1 MRNSILQRRGIGAS
15 VASLVFYEIYVHLL
29 PKSSRVLIACGLA
42 SQQWLQFYR
51 NGKLIRQMDRSA
63 AKSDN
68 VGCIWRHDETVGR
81 YEAIACSAASVHRAA
96 FSILVLTATARAL
109 GKNMSTRRPHTTC
122 GSQQCNSFC
131 DGAFS
136 LNCM

>member
-1 MRNSILQRRGIGAS
+1 MRNSILQRRRIGAS

-81 YEAIACSAASVHRAA
+81 YVAIACSAASVHRAA
-96 FSILVLTATARAL
+96 LYSRSYGNSASIRQKYVDPKTAHDVRLTAV
-109 GKNMSTRRPHTTC
+109 
-122 GSQQCNSFC
+122 
-131 DGAFS
+131 
-136 LNCM
+136 